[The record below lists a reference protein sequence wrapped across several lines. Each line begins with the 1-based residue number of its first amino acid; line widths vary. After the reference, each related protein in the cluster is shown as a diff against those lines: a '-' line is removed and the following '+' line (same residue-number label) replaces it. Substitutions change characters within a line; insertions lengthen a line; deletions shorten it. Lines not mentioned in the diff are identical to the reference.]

1 VINEKAIYAA
11 NFIRSVYLLIML
23 DTMLLTPSLL
33 FTKLHPATLHS
44 TSLHLSTLHFL
55 SFKLHPA
62 TLHSSSLHFT
72 QLHFTPLHY
81 IFRRF
86 ISSHLNFTQ
95 LHFTLLHYTCRH
107 FTSSH
112 LNFTQLPHF
121 TALSFGL
128 APFQFHI
135 VFNKSQPTLFHQP
148 ILAVLNNPDRT
159 CLLFGNKPRIKT
171 NKTQFYWIAHRDNFI
186 GEFGLKEW

>member
-1 VINEKAIYAA
+1 MIKDGTKRIWKNVINEKPIQAA
-11 NFIRSVYLLIML
+11 NFKWSTYLLIMV
-23 DTMLLTPSLL
+23 DTLLLR
-33 FTKLHPATLHS
+33 
-44 TSLHLSTLHFL
+44 TSLHT
-55 SFKLHPA
+55 
-62 TLHSSSLHFT
+62 LHFT